1 MIFVKERAARRIG
14 DTLRKGM
21 RLMKSFGLR
30 LGMGAITVVLAA
42 YIAIVSRN
50 GDTENVSEWTAESTL
65 DQAPASPLGTALD
78 SNSLDSGWLQPPE
91 VDLAEGTS
99 LFPPNSEQPNA
110 RSLAAD
116 NALIPSAPPSSAS
129 AGQVR
134 LVQHDEEA
142 EDGGVSTAFPSESAA
157 GLSGQTNSSSR
168 LSEVSESQGCSRFRL
183 ATTGFDRCIASGSE
197 RIAFR
202 TCMDGSGFQL
212 PLATGATEASIPSE
226 AGGTILAVPS
236 IPAGPNTAAT
246 DSNAL
251 REMDP
256 NMSGAF
262 AKEVADGSMGVSEE
276 PDSVGVPIPNPAV
289 TSLEITGDMPS
300 LGENQLR
307 EGFGNGNALRAEGN
321 PADLEFTFSDESS
334 GEPMISASSADAST
348 ALTVEESSGIAVDWR
363 E

>member
-116 NALIPSAPPSSAS
+116 NALIPSAPPARSP
-129 AGQVR
+129 QVR
-134 LVQHDEEA
+134 
-142 EDGGVSTAFPSESAA
+142 SAWFSMMRKPKMA
-157 GLSGQTNSSSR
+157 
-168 LSEVSESQGCSRFRL
+168 
-183 ATTGFDRCIASGSE
+183 ASL
-197 RIAFR
+197 
-202 TCMDGSGFQL
+202 Q
-212 PLATGATEASIPSE
+212 
-226 AGGTILAVPS
+226 
-236 IPAGPNTAAT
+236 
-246 DSNAL
+246 
-251 REMDP
+251 
-256 NMSGAF
+256 
-262 AKEVADGSMGVSEE
+262 
-276 PDSVGVPIPNPAV
+276 
-289 TSLEITGDMPS
+289 PS
-300 LGENQLR
+300 LPNQLR
-307 EGFGNGNALRAEGN
+307 VYQGRR
-321 PADLEFTFSDESS
+321 
-334 GEPMISASSADAST
+334 
-348 ALTVEESSGIAVDWR
+348 IAQVV
-363 E
+363 